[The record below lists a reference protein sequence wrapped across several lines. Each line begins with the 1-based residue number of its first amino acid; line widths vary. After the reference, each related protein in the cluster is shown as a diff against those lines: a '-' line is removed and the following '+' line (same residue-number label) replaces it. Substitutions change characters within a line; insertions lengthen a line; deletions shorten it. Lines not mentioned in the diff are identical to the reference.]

1 MLAASPPLQKFV
13 SQSLAKGMPKADLQ
27 ETLLKAGWPKELVS
41 AYLQKGLAEHPSP
54 HGKALLRIQSV
65 SKALNGRKVLDA
77 VSLDINEGEI
87 FGIIGAS
94 GSGKTTLLN
103 MIVGLLA
110 PDAGDVQLLA
120 GTMRSVAKDPG
131 LRAVM
136 GYSTQAPSFYPELT
150 VEENIRHF
158 SLLYG
163 KTERQADLQTASLAK
178 LVGLH
183 DNRTLLAKELSGGM
197 QKRLD
202 LACALV
208 NDPKVLILDE
218 PVADLD
224 VLLRKQLWETLGAI
238 RRKGTTIVIASH
250 FLTELEQVCD
260 RIGILRNGRI
270 AEVGTPDEL
279 RVIYSRNHEIK
290 VELASHGYDELAAFL
305 AKQQDVPIAKT
316 WKEAGALRLQTA
328 QPTAAAEMI
337 LQFCRQRK
345 DMITALE
352 MGRPTVRELFEE
364 LLR

>member
-1 MLAASPPLQKFV
+1 MLPASPPLQKFV
-13 SQSLAKGMPKADLQ
+13 AQSLAKGMPKADLQ

-41 AYLQKGLAEHPSP
+41 AYLQKGLAEHPAPS
-54 HGKALLRIQSV
+54 GKVLLRIQNV
-65 SKALNGRKVLDA
+65 SKAFNGRKVLDT
-77 VSLDINEGEI
+77 VSLDIAEGEI

-103 MIVGLLA
+103 TIVGILA
-110 PDAGDVQLLA
+110 PDAGEIQLLM
-120 GTMRSVAKDPG
+120 GTMRSVAKEPG
-131 LRAVM
+131 LKAAV

-163 KTERQADLQTASLAK
+163 KTERQADAQAVSLAK
-178 LVGLH
+178 LVGLQ
-183 DNRTLLAKELSGGM
+183 DNRMLLAKELSGGM

-202 LACALV
+202 LACAIV
-208 NDPKVLILDE
+208 NDPKLLILDE

-224 VLLRKQLWETLGAI
+224 VLLRRQLWETLEAI
-238 RRKGTTIVIASH
+238 RKKGTTVVIASH
-250 FLTELEQVCD
+250 FLTELEHVCD

-270 AEVGTPDEL
+270 AELGTPDEL

-290 VELASHGYDELAAFL
+290 VELASRGYDALVAFL
-305 AKQQDVPIAKT
+305 GKQQNVQIAKT
-316 WKEAGALRLQTA
+316 WKDAGALRLQTS
-328 QPTAAAEMI
+328 QPTAVAEMI
-337 LQFCRQRK
+337 LQFCRQQK
-345 DMITALE
+345 DMIIALE